1 MFVSVYCIK
10 SKEFNCKR
18 YLTALVADSSTPSTI
33 LLRWDPVQVV
43 KRGESVEYL
52 LQSQCGGK
60 DQDFVQ
66 VRKTLV
72 FIRIVMH
79 KVSQVSWLLIYPNI
93 VHHLVKITA
102 FLSQ

>member
-18 YLTALVADSSTPSTI
+18 YLTALVADASTASSMS
-33 LLRWDPVQVV
+33 LRWDPVQVV

-72 FIRIVMH
+72 FIRIVN
-79 KVSQVSWLLIYPNI
+79 QVKNI
-93 VHHLVKITA
+93 
-102 FLSQ
+102 FL